1 MMYIIFYSESEP
13 IRNTVLVIWDTG
25 VVSRVVAQTIIN
37 WPYFMRMYF
46 CNNDEFTL

>member
-1 MMYIIFYSESEP
+1 MLYMLFYSESDP

-37 WPYFMRMYF
+37 
-46 CNNDEFTL
+46 